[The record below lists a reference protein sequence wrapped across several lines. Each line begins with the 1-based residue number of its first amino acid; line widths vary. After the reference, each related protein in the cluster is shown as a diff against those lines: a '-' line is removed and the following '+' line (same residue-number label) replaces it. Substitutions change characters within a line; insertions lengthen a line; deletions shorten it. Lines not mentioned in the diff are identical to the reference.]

1 MQTPAERLIKQI
13 FSPYREEKVDELAL
27 RVFRFQAENN
37 AVYRSYILHLGIKP
51 DQIGSSSQIPFL
63 PIGFFRH
70 HLVKSFEE
78 KPEIIFSSSG
88 TAGDSV
94 SRHAVKDLHI
104 YEESFLRCFEHFYG
118 NPSQYCILALLPSY
132 LEREGSS
139 LVYMTNKLIERSE
152 HPESGFYL
160 HNLRELADV
169 LARPGETS
177 QPTLLIGVSFALL
190 DLSENH
196 PQPLKNTVI
205 METGGMKGRRKELT
219 RDELHLKLKKAFS
232 VETIH
237 SEYGM
242 TELLS
247 QAYSQGEGRFL
258 TPPWMRILI
267 RDSHDP
273 FSLVS
278 PGTSGGIN
286 IMDLANIYSCSF
298 IETSDIGKM
307 HEDGSFEILGRLD
320 SSDVRGCNLMVE

>member
-1 MQTPAERLIKQI
+1 MQTDADRLIKQI
-13 FSPYREEKVDELAL
+13 FFQQREEKMEELAL
-27 RVFRFQAENN
+27 LVFRFQAENN
-37 AVYRSYILHLGIKP
+37 AVYRSYIRHLGINP
-51 DQIGSSSQIPFL
+51 DQINTFSQIPFL
-63 PIGFFRH
+63 PIGFFKH

-78 KPEIIFSSSG
+78 SPEIIFSSSG
-88 TAGDSV
+88 TTGDSA
-94 SRHAVKDLHI
+94 SRHAVRDLRI
-104 YEESFLRCFEHFYG
+104 YKESFLRCFELFYG
-118 NPSQYCILALLPSY
+118 NPALYRILALLPSY

-139 LVYMTNKLIERSE
+139 LVYMTGKLIEQSK
-152 HPESGFYL
+152 HAESGFYL
-160 HNLRELADV
+160 NNLRELADL
-169 LARPGETS
+169 LARAGKTS

-190 DLSENH
+190 DLSEIH
-196 PQPLKNTVI
+196 PQPLKNTII

-219 RDELHLKLKKAFS
+219 REELHLRLKKAFS
-232 VETIH
+232 IETIH

-247 QAYSQGEGRFL
+247 QAYSQGEGRFR

-273 FSLVS
+273 FSLAS

-307 HEDGSFEILGRLD
+307 HEDGRFEILGRFD